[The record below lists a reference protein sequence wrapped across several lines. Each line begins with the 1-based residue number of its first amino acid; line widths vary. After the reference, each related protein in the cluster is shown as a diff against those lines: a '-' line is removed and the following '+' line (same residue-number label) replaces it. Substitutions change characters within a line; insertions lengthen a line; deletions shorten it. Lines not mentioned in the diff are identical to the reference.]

1 MIKLL
6 VAMDFTDVSRL
17 ACRFAGQYAL
27 GLETAE
33 IYFLHVLTEDSS
45 PHGAAALQA
54 IEKSIAG
61 MRVLA
66 EKELVAAD
74 GAPLTGAIELCY
86 RAVFGRPDTEIL
98 RVAREHSVDGIV
110 IGTNSRTGVERLLL
124 GSVAE
129 KVVRGAGCTVMVVKN
144 RTSLSSPP

>member
-27 GLETAE
+27 GLEAGE
-33 IYFLHVLTEDSS
+33 IYFLHVLTQDSAS
-45 PHGAAALQA
+45 QAAAPLPA
-54 IEKSIAG
+54 IENAIAR
-61 MRVLA
+61 MRDLA
-66 EKELVAAD
+66 EKELVTAD
-74 GAPLTGAIELCY
+74 GARLTGAIELCY
-86 RAVFGRPDTEIL
+86 RAVFGRPEAEIL
-98 RVAREHSVDGIV
+98 RIAREHAVDGIV

-144 RTSLSSPP
+144 KHSPPSAP